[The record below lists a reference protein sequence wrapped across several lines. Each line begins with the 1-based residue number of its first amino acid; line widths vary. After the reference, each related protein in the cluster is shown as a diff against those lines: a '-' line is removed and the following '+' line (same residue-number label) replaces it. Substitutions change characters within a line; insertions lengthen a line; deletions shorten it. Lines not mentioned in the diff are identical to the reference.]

1 MIFAY
6 WRYTDF
12 FRTIAAERSEDYG
25 AEFTAMR
32 GEQYY
37 PCLLPPESDTTED
50 KLLKIIIRQMAEA
63 QGIDEDLKARDQ
75 MAWVG
80 AMNNIK
86 SAALEI
92 LRESK

>member
-1 MIFAY
+1 MEQNLPPLPQVIFENGLY
-6 WRYTDF
+6 YELRD
-12 FRTIAAERSEDYG
+12 
-25 AEFTAMR
+25 
-32 GEQYY
+32 EQYY
-37 PCLLPPESDTTED
+37 PCLLPPEQDTTVV
-50 KLLKIIIRQMAEA
+50 KLQKIIIRQMAEA

>member
-1 MIFAY
+1 MEQNLPPLPQVIFENGLY
-6 WRYTDF
+6 YVL
-12 FRTIAAERSEDYG
+12 
-25 AEFTAMR
+25 R

-37 PCLLPPESDTTED
+37 PCLLPPELDTTED
-50 KLLKIIIRQMAEA
+50 KLLETIISQMAEA

-80 AMNNIK
+80 AMNKIK

>member
-1 MIFAY
+1 MEQNLPPLPPVIFENGLY
-6 WRYTDF
+6 YELW
-12 FRTIAAERSEDYG
+12 
-25 AEFTAMR
+25 
-32 GEQYY
+32 GEQFY

-50 KLLKIIIRQMAEA
+50 KQLKIIIRQMAEA
-63 QGIDEDLKARDQ
+63 QSIDEDLKAQDQ

-86 SAALEI
+86 NAALEI

>member
-1 MIFAY
+1 MEQNLPPLPPVIFENGLY
-6 WRYTDF
+6 Y
-12 FRTIAAERSEDYG
+12 EL
-25 AEFTAMR
+25 R

-37 PCLLPPESDTTED
+37 PCLLPPKTDTTED
-50 KLLKIIIRQMAEA
+50 KLLETIICQMAEA
-63 QGIDEDLKARDQ
+63 QGVNEELKAGNQ

-86 SAALEI
+86 NAALEI

>member
-1 MIFAY
+1 MEQNLPPLPQVIFENGLY
-6 WRYTDF
+6 YELRG
-12 FRTIAAERSEDYG
+12 EL
-25 AEFTAMR
+25 R

-37 PCLLPPESDTTED
+37 PCLLPPEPDTTED

-63 QGIDEDLKARDQ
+63 QGINEDLKARDQ

>member
-1 MIFAY
+1 MEQNLPPLPPVIFENGLY
-6 WRYTDF
+6 Y
-12 FRTIAAERSEDYG
+12 EL
-25 AEFTAMR
+25 R

-37 PCLLPPESDTTED
+37 PCLLPPEAD
-50 KLLKIIIRQMAEA
+50 KLLETIIRQMAEA

-75 MAWVG
+75 MVWVG

-92 LRESK
+92 LRESQ